1 MAHDPT
7 EARGCISY
15 CTKPPIRPLIAG
27 RPRCLIAAVESG
39 AEDKVPPDYAQAIDR
54 IEAAQESDVVE
65 RALAAARERLRMNA
79 SYVTTIDPQVQTIH
93 AIVGDADIV
102 GAYQGSVIP
111 VEHTFCQRMLD
122 GEIPNVVP
130 DTRAE
135 PAMRDLAA
143 TREFGAY
150 IGVPVRLSDG
160 RVHGTLCCVS
170 RDTKSDI
177 GPEDLRFMQVLAS
190 IIAARVEQAQGD
202 MARLTA
208 RFRPR

>member
-1 MAHDPT
+1 
-7 EARGCISY
+7 
-15 CTKPPIRPLIAG
+15 
-27 RPRCLIAAVESG
+27 VESDTKHPVAPEY
-39 AEDKVPPDYAQAIDR
+39 AEAIDR

-65 RALAAARERLRMNA
+65 RALIAARDRLGMDA
-79 SYVTTIDPQVQTIH
+79 AYVTTIDPRVQTLH
-93 AIVGDADIV
+93 AIVGEADIV
-102 GAYQGSVIP
+102 NAYQGSVIP
-111 VEHTFCQRMLD
+111 VEHTFCQRMLN

-160 RVHGTLCCVS
+160 RIHGTLCCVS
-170 RDTKSDI
+170 REPKFDI
-177 GPEDLRFMQVLAS
+177 GSEDLRFMQVLAG
-190 IIAARVEQAQGD
+190 IVAARVEQARGD

-208 RFRPR
+208 RFGVG